1 MTDQERPELA
11 VAAAPMP
18 ESEQVPATAEA
29 TPAPLA
35 QISEPSVQTQAQD
48 GHPQGP
54 SGQQDSQAAEKQA
67 PSSRSRRRRIP
78 RPTKGDYPPVQV
90 IPPKKIV
97 KTLAVGMELE
107 GRVKRLADFGAFV
120 DIGVGRDGLVHIS
133 EVSVKRVAKISDV
146 LRVGDTVKVWIKE
159 LDRAKNRIS
168 LTMISPDT
176 RTIQDLNEGDVV
188 TGTVTRLAP
197 YGAFVDIGVERDGM
211 LHVKEMGN
219 GYVAKPEDVVKVG
232 DVVEV
237 RISRLDKRRGR
248 IDLSMKGLR
257 PEPEAA
263 APEAESRYRD
273 DDQEPDDEDDVSIF
287 EIALQKAQYDKRRDR
302 RERRKQRE
310 REDSRRAELDDI
322 ISRTLRQHRGED

>member
-18 ESEQVPATAEA
+18 ESEQAPATAEA
-29 TPAPLA
+29 TLAPLA
-35 QISEPSVQTQAQD
+35 QTSEPSVQTQAQD
-48 GHPQGP
+48 EQPQGP
-54 SGQQDSQAAEKQA
+54 SGQQDGQAAEKQA
-67 PSSRSRRRRIP
+67 PPSRPRRRRIP
-78 RPTKGDYPPVQV
+78 RPKGDYPPVQV

-146 LRVGDTVKVWIKE
+146 LQVGDTVKVWIKE

-176 RTIQDLNEGDVV
+176 RTIHDLNEGDVV

-237 RISRLDKRRGR
+237 RISHLDKRRGR

-257 PEPEAA
+257 PESETD
-263 APEAESRYRD
+263 APDEKSRYQD
-273 DDQEPDDEDDVSIF
+273 DDQEPDDEDDVSII

>member
-1 MTDQERPELA
+1 
-11 VAAAPMP
+11 
-18 ESEQVPATAEA
+18 
-29 TPAPLA
+29 
-35 QISEPSVQTQAQD
+35 
-48 GHPQGP
+48 
-54 SGQQDSQAAEKQA
+54 
-67 PSSRSRRRRIP
+67 
-78 RPTKGDYPPVQV
+78 
-90 IPPKKIV
+90 
-97 KTLAVGMELE
+97 MELE

-146 LRVGDTVKVWIKE
+146 LHVGDTVKVWIKE

-176 RTIQDLNEGDVV
+176 RTIHDLNEGEVV

-257 PEPEAA
+257 PEPEADV
-263 APEAESRYRD
+263 PEETPRYKD
-273 DDQEPDDEDDVSIF
+273 VDQEPDDEDNVSII
-287 EIALQKAQYDKRRDR
+287 EIALQKAQYDKRRAR